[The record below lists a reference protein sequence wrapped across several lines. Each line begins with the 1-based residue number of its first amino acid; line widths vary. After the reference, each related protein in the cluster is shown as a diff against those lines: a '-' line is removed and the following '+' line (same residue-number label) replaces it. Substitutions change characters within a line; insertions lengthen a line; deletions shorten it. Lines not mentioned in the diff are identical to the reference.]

1 MLVTKRTSKIQIET
15 LLEIGTRRP
24 RMDSTDSSFPMGRR
38 PSLTTITK
46 SSAVT
51 RVALLL
57 LAIVVVNYW
66 PMFLGSVPLPTDLIT
81 QFPPFDDYR
90 VKSNN
95 IAHAELGDIITQFYP
110 WREYAAENIR
120 HGVVPLWNP
129 YLLAG
134 APFQANMQSAVFY
147 PLNFV
152 FVLLPMPMAWSVS
165 LMLKVFLAALFTFLF
180 LQEIGTSVCGSVV
193 GATAFALGGFM
204 TAWLGWAHTDSSLW
218 LPLICFQMQRLH
230 RNPEFWNAAV
240 LSVFLAMPVLA
251 GHPGMAA
258 HVVATAAAYGVWLL
272 VWPHSSSKR
281 RYGLWLLSG
290 TCLGVGI
297 AAVQIVPSIEWLRY
311 TFRTLDL
318 RWDPLPLSHALSFF
332 SRDVSTQPNSAG
344 FLVPQ
349 GAAYVGALCLL
360 TATFASFHANRRE
373 WLFFTTVFVL
383 SFSVVYGVYPFINLS
398 QTLPIFDGLKKEE
411 ALMLTEFALAVL
423 AGLGASWLESF
434 QWRNSTTTK
443 RWVSVG
449 ILLLATASF
458 HTGTAVL
465 SRMTKPGVVWWR
477 SPRSFRVLLVL
488 SAFIVALRIFQFLSQ
503 RQWVV
508 LAVLLATVDLVSF
521 SYGHIPFNSTE
532 TIFPKVPL
540 FDFLSARPRPF
551 RVVSLDLTTPP
562 NVELP
567 YGLPTAGGYDFMQK
581 RLMMLAKDLIEYP
594 SAVVSFRAQG
604 IVDSRNNILDL
615 LNVKYLIAAGYN
627 RSSDLLRTQPQRFQE
642 VWSANNVSVF
652 ENKNVIPRAFLVPQ
666 NNIET
671 ILTDEAQLA
680 RLSDTSFN
688 PYLNVILSDRV
699 TVRRGTE
706 ANLSPGIQGDVIK
719 YDEGMNW
726 VHIQVNAAVPSV
738 LVLSQIYY
746 PGWTVDVD
754 KTPSELLRP
763 DYAFVGTTVDA
774 GTHDL
779 EFRFRPPSFIV
790 GAIVSL
796 ISLLLIAVVRSLK
809 LMSLP

>member
-1 MLVTKRTSKIQIET
+1 
-15 LLEIGTRRP
+15 
-24 RMDSTDSSFPMGRR
+24 
-38 PSLTTITK
+38 
-46 SSAVT
+46 
-51 RVALLL
+51 
-57 LAIVVVNYW
+57 
-66 PMFLGSVPLPTDLIT
+66 
-81 QFPPFDDYR
+81 
-90 VKSNN
+90 
-95 IAHAELGDIITQFYP
+95 
-110 WREYAAENIR
+110 
-120 HGVVPLWNP
+120 
-129 YLLAG
+129 
-134 APFQANMQSAVFY
+134 
-147 PLNFV
+147 
-152 FVLLPMPMAWSVS
+152 
-165 LMLKVFLAALFTFLF
+165 
-180 LQEIGTSVCGSVV
+180 
-193 GATAFALGGFM
+193 
-204 TAWLGWAHTDSSLW
+204 
-218 LPLICFQMQRLH
+218 
-230 RNPEFWNAAV
+230 
-240 LSVFLAMPVLA
+240 
-251 GHPGMAA
+251 
-258 HVVATAAAYGVWLL
+258 
-272 VWPHSSSKR
+272 
-281 RYGLWLLSG
+281 
-290 TCLGVGI
+290 
-297 AAVQIVPSIEWLRY
+297 
-311 TFRTLDL
+311 
-318 RWDPLPLSHALSFF
+318 
-332 SRDVSTQPNSAG
+332 
-344 FLVPQ
+344 
-349 GAAYVGALCLL
+349 
-360 TATFASFHANRRE
+360 
-373 WLFFTTVFVL
+373 
-383 SFSVVYGVYPFINLS
+383 
-398 QTLPIFDGLKKEE
+398 
-411 ALMLTEFALAVL
+411 
-423 AGLGASWLESF
+423 
-434 QWRNSTTTK
+434 
-443 RWVSVG
+443 
-449 ILLLATASF
+449 
-458 HTGTAVL
+458 
-465 SRMTKPGVVWWR
+465 
-477 SPRSFRVLLVL
+477 
-488 SAFIVALRIFQFLSQ
+488 
-503 RQWVV
+503 
-508 LAVLLATVDLVSF
+508 
-521 SYGHIPFNSTE
+521 
-532 TIFPKVPL
+532 
-540 FDFLSARPRPF
+540 
-551 RVVSLDLTTPP
+551 LDLTTPP